1 MIKKIKQLSLNVKLF
16 ILLAIALIIAII
28 LRWDYIKYE
37 ATRSFN
43 FFGHDDTVKT
53 VPQSRQEHKKTE

>member
-1 MIKKIKQLSLNVKLF
+1 MTRKFKQLPLNVKLF
-16 ILLAIALIIAII
+16 IVLAIALIMAII

-43 FFGHDDTVKT
+43 FFRHDTV
-53 VPQSRQEHKKTE
+53 QLEQNLQN